1 MNQTLKI
8 IIIIIIALTFS
19 AATFY
24 CGVLV
29 GTKKFEAS
37 IEDNLRLKIINELA
51 DRLGELP
58 SNIMS
63 ETPKDIVWGTINRVD
78 STEIV
83 VIAKPNSVADAL
95 WQEPKAYKIKITP
108 ETKIF
113 YLSLDTTVT
122 PYPSLPNATVHNL
135 KTSDLRKDEYVY
147 IKLDPDQTN
156 NKLKALEIKVNR

>member
-1 MNQTLKI
+1 MSNILKATI
-8 IIIIIIALTFS
+8 VIIIALAFS
-19 AATFY
+19 ATTFY
-24 CGVLV
+24 VGVLV

-37 IEDNLRLKIINELA
+37 IENNLRLKIINELA

-58 SNIMS
+58 SANMN
-63 ETPKDIVWGTINRVD
+63 ETPKNILWGTINQVD

-83 VIAKPNSVADAL
+83 VIAKPHSVADAL
-95 WQEPKAYKIKITP
+95 WQEPKVYKIKITP

-122 PYPSLPNATVHNL
+122 PYPSLPNATVHDL